1 MLILQSTG
9 LLHIK
14 SLLIIGQLRFEAIHF
29 LFTDGGA
36 LFGHHHSLIGF
47 FHHHHLFFEAEIQ
60 LFEIFLIAFN
70 FFLLTQRVLHQ
81 LQVVRRALVI
91 LLQRRL
97 LLNQQ
102 F

>member
-1 MLILQSTG
+1 MLVLQSTG

-14 SLLIIGQLRFEAIHF
+14 GLLIIGQLRFEAIDF
-29 LFTDGGA
+29 LFANDRT
-36 LFGHHHSLIGF
+36 LFSLHHSFIGF
-47 FHHHHLFFEAEIQ
+47 FDHHHLLFEAEIQ

-70 FFLLTQRVLHQ
+70 FFLLTQRILHQ